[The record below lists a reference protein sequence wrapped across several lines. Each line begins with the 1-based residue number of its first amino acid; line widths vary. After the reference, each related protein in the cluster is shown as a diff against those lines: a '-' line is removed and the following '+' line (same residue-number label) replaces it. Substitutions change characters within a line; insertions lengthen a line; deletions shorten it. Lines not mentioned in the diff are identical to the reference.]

1 MKVVQFRSLA
11 PAYPHTQTEN
21 GQHILLIKYQN
32 QDSSCELIAPG
43 GNTRLMPYQFKF
55 DLTRLSQSF
64 FTGIAMAAQKRKLH
78 RRIGEA
84 TLRLLER
91 FRVQEITGLDFA
103 QALMLLED
111 LIDIQTKNF
120 NNRERFVG
128 TSRRVLLL
136 PHCSRKYM
144 DNRCKAVF
152 DSNIPS
158 YSCSHCSPDCLVNQA
173 TLAGEERGYDVY
185 VLPGGSCIHQ
195 ILQKGRYEALV
206 GVACGEEIKLAEG
219 LLEKTGLPG
228 QNVPLIRNGCANTTF
243 NIRALKKV
251 L

>member
-1 MKVVQFRSLA
+1 
-11 PAYPHTQTEN
+11 
-21 GQHILLIKYQN
+21 
-32 QDSSCELIAPG
+32 
-43 GNTRLMPYQFKF
+43 MPYQFKF

-64 FTGIAMAAQKRKLH
+64 FTGIAVAAQKRMLH

-91 FRVQEITGLDFA
+91 FRVQEITGLDLA

-120 NNRERFVG
+120 NNRERFAR
-128 TSRRVLLL
+128 TSRRALLL

-144 DNRCKAVF
+144 DNHCKAIF
-152 DSNIPS
+152 DPDIPS

-173 TLAGEERGYDVY
+173 TLTGEKRGYDVY

-195 ILQKGRYEALV
+195 IMKKGRYEALV

-228 QNVPLIRNGCANTTF
+228 QNVPLIKNGCANTTF
-243 NIRALKKV
+243 NIQALKKI